1 MSAVCQFCDDT
12 GSLSKALE
20 GDLDCARCDVAS
32 ERVNFEAWTAHAK
45 LLGGGVID
53 AWKLYQMGKA
63 AGLEMNREAIVEAAD
78 EWARYVEVDTAPRS
92 LGMHMDAAITEI
104 IKTTEK

>member
-1 MSAVCQFCDDT
+1 MSAACQFCDDT
-12 GSLSKALE
+12 GSLSKQLI
-20 GDLDCARCDVAS
+20 GYLDCTHCDVAG
-32 ERVNFEAWTAHAK
+32 ERVNFEARAAHAK

-53 AWKLYQMGKA
+53 AWQLYQMGKA

-92 LGMHMDAAITEI
+92 LGMHMNAAITEI
-104 IKTTEK
+104 IKNTEK